1 MNKWVSLNLAVG
13 AQVIVCAQCYVF
25 LPLTCVSCHLL
36 VSASLRLSY
45 LSVTKLWIVFDLMTK
60 SIAKQTII

>member
-25 LPLTCVSCHLL
+25 LPLTCVSSFCDS
-36 VSASLRLSY
+36 VVASSLSFGY
-45 LSVTKLWIVFDLMTK
+45 KVMDCF
-60 SIAKQTII
+60 